1 MRYPTVL
8 VADDEPANRSFVAA
22 VLAADW
28 HVVEAADGQDAIAK
42 AREITPDL
50 VVMDIDMPNADGW
63 MATDAIRAGPPPLAS
78 VPILAYTSLKLDHGQ
93 ILARGMDGRLPKP
106 CAPDTLRDAIAPW
119 RPSAVLPG
127 QPLEDLFG
135 ADKMDA
141 LVARFRDQLLEAL
154 ALFDIAGEAAP
165 AHRIAGVAGTLG
177 FSNVSDSWLRL
188 SEGDEDARD
197 EARRDARLAVAA
209 IDRKLACTATA

>member
-1 MRYPTVL
+1 MRPTVL
-8 VADDEPANRSFVAA
+8 VVDDELANRLFVAT
-22 VLAADW
+22 VLATDW
-28 HVVEAADGQDAIAK
+28 HVVEAADGHDAVAK

-63 MATDAIRAGPPPLAS
+63 MATDAIRAEPSPLAS

-106 CAPDTLRDAIAPW
+106 CAPDMLRDAIAPW
-119 RPSAVLPG
+119 RPSAELPG
-127 QPLEDLFG
+127 QRLADLFG
-135 ADKMDA
+135 ADQMDA
-141 LVARFRDQLLEAL
+141 LVSRFRDQLIEAL
-154 ALFDIAGEAAP
+154 ALFDVAGEAAA

-188 SEGDEDARD
+188 SEGDDSARG

-209 IDRKLACTATA
+209 IDRKLACIATA